1 MTDINRHLFL
11 LLLLFSFR
19 QIEANA
25 LSWSDLDATAHDSL
39 LKVCRVLQL
48 TLKGIAE
55 SMNRADE
62 LVASMKIESQ
72 ALKAA
77 QARDEKWKAELVGR
91 YGARDLVMNECIS
104 RLIYRSINFSIYLS
118 LSPLPVL

>member
-1 MTDINRHLFL
+1 M
-11 LLLLFSFR
+11 
-19 QIEANA
+19 
-25 LSWSDLDATAHDSL
+25 DATAHDSL